1 MVLTSVI
8 ALTGLGLVA
17 AALLAMA
24 SKVFAVPEDP
34 RVEKICETLP
44 GANCGGCGY
53 AGCEGYAVAVV
64 NDESIS
70 PNLCVVGGPQC
81 AAAIGELTG
90 KLTAEMEPLRV
101 YRRCDKNHGKVLRR
115 FEYQG
120 ISTCAAVAALHRG
133 ADQCTYSCLGFG
145 DCVKVCSFDVLYLA
159 DGVAKVN
166 SQACTGCGA
175 CVKACP
181 RGVLEL
187 IPKRAKI
194 AISCSTQDKGKA
206 VMDVCSVGCIHCSK
220 CVKLCPANAI
230 SMQDSKIVI
239 DHMACLNYEGDCEQA
254 CANGCPRG
262 IIHRRHVEQVAPA
275 TEAVADAPAQEN
287 SQPAA

>member
-1 MVLTSVI
+1 MNTLVLTV
-8 ALTGLGLVA
+8 LTLGVLGIVLAIILYFVA
-17 AALLAMA
+17 QKF
-24 SKVFAVPEDP
+24 KVEEDP
-34 RVEKICETLP
+34 RIDDVEKMLP

-64 NDESIS
+64 NDESVS

-101 YRRCDKNHGKVLRR
+101 YRRCDKNHGKVQRR
-115 FEYQG
+115 FDYQG

-145 DCVKVCSFDVLYLA
+145 DCVKVCSFDGIYLA

-166 SQACTGCGA
+166 SKVCTGCGS

-187 IPKRAKI
+187 IPQRAKV

-220 CVKLCPANAI
+220 CVKLCPAKAI
-230 SMQDSKIVI
+230 VMENRKAVI
-239 DHMACLNYEGDCEQA
+239 DRDQCIRCFCCQEF
-254 CANGCPRG
+254 CPTG
-262 IIHRRHVEQVAPA
+262 AMKVHRTWIAKMLVK
-275 TEAVADAPAQEN
+275 
-287 SQPAA
+287 SKK

>member
-1 MVLTSVI
+1 MKRI
-8 ALTGLGLVA
+8 
-17 AALLAMA
+17 
-24 SKVFAVPEDP
+24 
-34 RVEKICETLP
+34 
-44 GANCGGCGY
+44 
-53 AGCEGYAVAVV
+53 AVV
-64 NDESIS
+64 DQTI
-70 PNLCVVGGPQC
+70 CV
-81 AAAIGELTG
+81 A
-90 KLTAEMEPLRV
+90 
-101 YRRCDKNHGKVLRR
+101 
-115 FEYQG
+115 
-120 ISTCAAVAALHRG
+120 
-133 ADQCTYSCLGFG
+133 
-145 DCVKVCSFDVLYLA
+145 
-159 DGVAKVN
+159 
-166 SQACTGCGA
+166 CGA

-254 CANGCPRG
+254 CAHGCPRG
-262 IIHRRHVEQVAPA
+262 IIHRRHVDKGAPES
-275 TEAVADAPAQEN
+275 TADAPVQEN